1 MIKNKL
7 KALWAEGRPTLN
19 GWLSIGN
26 PFTAE
31 IMAAQGYDSI
41 CIDVQ
46 HGALDYSSAMPM
58 LQAMRA
64 SGVVPLARVPWLEP
78 GIVMKVVDAGAYGV
92 ICPMVNTAQQAA
104 EFVSYLRYPPLGQR
118 SFGPTRANFSA
129 GANYAAEANGEIL
142 AFAMVETAEAM
153 SNLDA
158 IAATPGLDGIY
169 VGPAD
174 LTFSLAQGRLA
185 PAFDREEP
193 EMIDALK
200 KIIAACK
207 KNGIRCA
214 LHCGTP
220 EYAARAIAW
229 GFDMTTVSGD
239 ARLLAAA
246 AQASVSRFRELA
258 SQGAGGQ
265 AERAGGY

>member
-1 MIKNKL
+1 
-7 KALWAEGRPTLN
+7 
-19 GWLSIGN
+19 LSIGN

-46 HGALDYSSAMPM
+46 HGALDYSAALPM
-58 LQAMRA
+58 FQAMRA

-78 GIVMKVVDAGAYGV
+78 GIVMKMVDAGAYGV
-92 ICPMVNTAQQAA
+92 VCPMINTAEQAA
-104 EFVSYLRYPPLGQR
+104 ELVSYLRYPPLGQR

-129 GANYAAEANGEIL
+129 GANYAGEANNEIL
-142 AFAMVETAEAM
+142 AFAMVETAQAM
-153 SNLDA
+153 SNLED

-200 KIIAACK
+200 KIVAACK
-207 KNGIRCA
+207 KYGIRCA

-220 EYAARAIAW
+220 EYAARAISW
-229 GFDMTTVSGD
+229 GYDMTTVSGD
-239 ARLLAAA
+239 SRLLAAA
-246 AQASVSRFRELA
+246 AQASVQRFRELA
-258 SQGAGGQ
+258 TQSTSGQG
-265 AERAGGY
+265 ERTGAY